1 MSFSKKLARFAL
13 SGALAMSMVLPNS
26 LAVFQAKVNADSLY
40 LRQSPG
46 GAVITTLSKGTT
58 VAVLN
63 NSSSWY
69 KVSVN
74 GKEGYVSGEYLT
86 GTTATDVAL
95 GTGTVKCSSSVNF
108 RSAPNTSSTSYGE
121 LKNGTKVNV
130 VGVSSGWYKV
140 TYNGKTGYIHPDYLT
155 LASSASSSGTAIAPS
170 NTVTSTT
177 GTAGTVKCSSSV
189 NLRSEANTSSS
200 ILAELK
206 NGTAVTVV
214 STANGWCKVT
224 CSGKTGYIKQD
235 YVSTTGSASNNTSAS
250 TGTAAVVKCSS
261 TVNFRSAAS
270 TSSTI
275 LGELK
280 NGTAVTVLSTS
291 NGWSKVS
298 YAGKTGYI
306 SADYLVTA
314 SSGTAIS
321 PSNTAASVS
330 ISAKRQ
336 SVLNYAAQFLG
347 VPYVYG
353 GSTPSGFDCS
363 GFTSY
368 VFKNTVG
375 SIPRVAQAQYDATTR
390 VSRDDLLPGDLVFF
404 GSSTSSISHV
414 GIYVGSNQFI
424 HAPSTG
430 DVVKYSSLTGSYA
443 TRYQG
448 AGRVIFE

>member
-140 TYNGKTGYIHPDYLT
+140 TYNGKTGYIHPDYIT
-155 LASSASSSGTAIAPS
+155 LASSSAGTAIAPS

-189 NLRSEANTSSS
+189 NLRSAANTSSS

-206 NGTAVTVV
+206 NGTKITVV

-224 CSGKTGYIKQD
+224 YSGKTGYIKQD

-298 YAGKTGYI
+298 YAGKAGYI

>member
-140 TYNGKTGYIHPDYLT
+140 TYNGKTGYIHPDYIT
-155 LASSASSSGTAIAPS
+155 LASSSAGTAIAPS

-206 NGTAVTVV
+206 NGTKITVV

-224 CSGKTGYIKQD
+224 YSGKTGYIKQD

-280 NGTAVTVLSTS
+280 NGTAVTVISTS

-298 YAGKTGYI
+298 YAGKAGYI

>member
-86 GTTATDVAL
+86 GTTATNVAL

-140 TYNGKTGYIHPDYLT
+140 TYNGKTGYIHPDYIT
-155 LASSASSSGTAIAPS
+155 LASSSAGTAIAPS

-189 NLRSEANTSSS
+189 NLRSAANTSSS

-224 CSGKTGYIKQD
+224 YSGKTGYIKQD

-298 YAGKTGYI
+298 YAGKAGYI

-314 SSGTAIS
+314 SSGTAIN

-363 GFTSY
+363 GLTSY

>member
-86 GTTATDVAL
+86 GTTATNVAL

-140 TYNGKTGYIHPDYLT
+140 TYNGKTGYIHPDYIT
-155 LASSASSSGTAIAPS
+155 LASSSAGTAIAPS

-177 GTAGTVKCSSSV
+177 GTAGMVKCSSSV

-224 CSGKTGYIKQD
+224 YSGKTGYIKQD

-280 NGTAVTVLSTS
+280 NGTAITVLSTS

>member
-86 GTTATDVAL
+86 GTTATNVAL

-140 TYNGKTGYIHPDYLT
+140 TYNGKTGYIHPDYIT
-155 LASSASSSGTAIAPS
+155 LASSSAGTAIAPS

-214 STANGWCKVT
+214 STA
-224 CSGKTGYIKQD
+224 
-235 YVSTTGSASNNTSAS
+235 
-250 TGTAAVVKCSS
+250 
-261 TVNFRSAAS
+261 
-270 TSSTI
+270 
-275 LGELK
+275 
-280 NGTAVTVLSTS
+280 